1 MSLADDLLEQA
12 RDLLDLAHQ
21 DLHRPDRANVSSR
34 PERRGRPKQA
44 KLRRAVSTAYYS
56 LFSLLVEE
64 AATMMVGSGKKKKAL
79 RGYMMRAISH
89 EAIANVCKGF
99 ASRNPDDKIQRA
111 LDGHGIPGDLADVA
125 CTCHN
130 LQTDRHEAD
139 YNFIKRFTKEE
150 VIGIVDEAEEAHKK
164 WATIRDH
171 EATKVFLAALIVHK
185 LVQKSGTIIRSPR
198 SSLRVQ

>member
-12 RDLLDLAHQ
+12 KDLLNPANLDS
-21 DLHRPDRANVSSR
+21 HRPYQANVSSR

-64 AATMMVGSGKKKKAL
+64 AAAMMVGSGKKKKAL

-99 ASRNPDDKIQRA
+99 ASRNPDNKIKKA
-111 LDGHGIPGDLADVA
+111 LDGHEMPGGLVDIA
-125 CTCHN
+125 CTCHD
-130 LQTDRHEAD
+130 LQTHRHEAD
-139 YNFIKRFTKEE
+139 YNFIKSFTKEE

-164 WATIRDH
+164 WAIIRDH

-185 LVQKSGTIIRSPR
+185 LVQKSGTIIGAPR
-198 SSLRVQ
+198 GSLKVQ